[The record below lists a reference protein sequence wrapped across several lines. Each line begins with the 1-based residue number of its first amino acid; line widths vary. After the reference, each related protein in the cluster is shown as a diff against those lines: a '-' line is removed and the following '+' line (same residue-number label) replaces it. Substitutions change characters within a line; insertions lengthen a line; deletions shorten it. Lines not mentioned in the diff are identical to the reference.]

1 MKLKEMKVNTFSL
14 IEEYYPELKNL
25 AEDAD
30 VINKIN
36 GVVNNVSM
44 ELMRIKK
51 IPTSE
56 TMKVTN
62 RKTINLKEEIG
73 DEFYQ
78 IKNIVGVTGY
88 NMLDDVTMQLPEGF
102 SGEIT
107 FYYYKYPK
115 MVKTLFEGDEERQA
129 EDENF
134 EFDLDADLL
143 HIMPYGIA
151 ADLLKMDMISGYGRY
166 FYERY
171 NELKNR
177 IDPRRTSGVIY
188 SEGGC
193 DF

>member
-56 TMKVTN
+56 TIKVTN

-78 IKNIVGVTGY
+78 VKNIVGVTGY
-88 NMLDDVTMQLPEGF
+88 NMVDDVTMQLPEGF

-107 FYYYKYPK
+107 FYYYKFPK
-115 MVKTLFEGDEERQA
+115 MVKTLFEDDEERQA

>member
-25 AEDAD
+25 AEDVD

-44 ELMRIKK
+44 ELAQYKK
-51 IPTSE
+51 IPSYE
-56 TMKVTN
+56 TVNVSGK
-62 RKTINLKEEIG
+62 KTINLVEQLGE
-73 DEFYQ
+73 DFYQ
-78 IKNIVGVTGY
+78 LKNVIGLTGY
-88 NMLDDVTMQLPEGF
+88 NMLDDVTIQLPEGF

-115 MVKTLFEGDEERQA
+115 MVKTIFENDEERQN
-129 EDENF
+129 EDETF
-134 EFDLDADLL
+134 EFDLDAELL
-143 HIMPYGIA
+143 HVMPYGIA
-151 ADLLKMDMISGYGRY
+151 SDLLKMDMISGYGRY

-177 IDPRRTSGVIY
+177 IDPRRTSGIIY

-193 DF
+193 DI

>member
-1 MKLKEMKVNTFSL
+1 MKVNTFSL

-25 AEDAD
+25 AEDTD

-44 ELMRIKK
+44 ELMPYKK
-51 IPTSE
+51 ISASE
-56 TMKVTN
+56 TIKVTN

-73 DEFYQ
+73 EEFYQ
-78 IKNIVGVTGY
+78 VKNIVGVKGY

-115 MVKTLFEGDEERQA
+115 MVKTLFENDEERQA
-129 EDENF
+129 EDEKF

-143 HIMPYGIA
+143 HVMPYGIA

-171 NELKNR
+171 MELKNN
-177 IDPRRTSGVIY
+177 INPRRTAGLVY
-188 SEGGC
+188 AEGGV

>member
-1 MKLKEMKVNTFSL
+1 MTLKEMKVNTFSL

-36 GVVNNVSM
+36 GVVNNVSV

-56 TMKVTN
+56 TIKVTN

-88 NMLDDVTMQLPEGF
+88 NMLDDVTIQLPEGF

-115 MVKTLFEGDEERQA
+115 MVKTLFEDEEERQA

-134 EFDLDADLL
+134 KFDLDADAL

-171 NELKNR
+171 MELKNN
-177 IDPRRTSGVIY
+177 INPRRTAGLVY
-188 SEGGC
+188 AEGGV